1 MSHVVLLL
9 NENGKP
15 LSAMIAGSGFPF
27 VVMSVTLTGR
37 CGARW
42 QCGGG

>member
-1 MSHVVLLL
+1 MSGTDKRIPGTEAAV
-9 NENGKP
+9 
-15 LSAMIAGSGFPF
+15 SDFAGSGFPF
-27 VVMSVTLTGR
+27 VVMSVTPTKR